1 LAPADKYDGTVLLFT
16 GAAGADARS
25 EVQRVRW
32 GRKLAPPD
40 KYDGTVLL
48 FTGAAGADAHVQR
61 VKESLSSTISSLMG
75 SMFSRWGHVG
85 ANWQIRWNG
94 LVFYRNSWCRLQL
107 RRRRLAHS
115 SIVHSSAASEPVCAS
130 PMRPLATITLT
141 TCRCLLQEQ
150 LVGADAQRGTASERV
165 IVVHD
170 WLTRQ

>member
-1 LAPADKYDGTVLLFT
+1 MRVARYSGSDGSASWRHLANTMERCCCLQEQLVQMRMYSASKSRCRPQLALSWAACSVDG
-16 GAAGADARS
+16 
-25 EVQRVRW
+25 
-32 GRKLAPPD
+32 
-40 KYDGTVLL
+40 
-48 FTGAAGADAHVQR
+48 
-61 VKESLSSTISSLMG
+61 
-75 SMFSRWGHVG
+75 GHVG

-115 SIVHSSAASEPVCAS
+115 STVHSSAASEPVCAS